1 MKIEIEINNEPYSW
15 KSDYE
20 DHNIYDIAEKF
31 KGLLV
36 SAGFHPNNVDD
47 LFDECAIGTWRLP
60 SETDTESKW
69 QDDDEDDIFVDR
81 TENVVTTKNLK

>member
-1 MKIEIEINNEPYSW
+1 MKIEIEINKETYSW

-36 SAGFHPNNVDD
+36 NAGFHPDNVDD
-47 LFDECAIGTWRLP
+47 IFDDCVIGSWKLP
-60 SETDTESKW
+60 SD
-69 QDDDEDDIFVDR
+69 
-81 TENVVTTKNLK
+81 KNLYADELENEYDNHDNETNINIETLK